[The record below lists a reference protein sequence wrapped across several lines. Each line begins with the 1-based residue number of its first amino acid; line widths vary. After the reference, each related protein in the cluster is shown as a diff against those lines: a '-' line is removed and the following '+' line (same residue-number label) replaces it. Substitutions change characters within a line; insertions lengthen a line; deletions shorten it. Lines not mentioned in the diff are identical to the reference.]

1 MSLLLSLPLQSYS
14 LRKSSSTWPRTSRGD
29 FWYGRKP
36 RTTIFTTACLGLY
49 YCLVRPLL
57 LPVLLLMSVH
67 HTFTHVW
74 SLYSAITVLRCI
86 FTTQCNHCNYG
97 VSLLHSA
104 ITVPLCI
111 FTAQNNNWSLFDLMI
126 VITSLVSLGPA
137 DAPFVKAMVCTREEG
152 ERGGRGR
159 EKEKAYR
166 ESHV

>member
-104 ITVPLCI
+104 ITVTTVYLYY
-111 FTAQNNNWSLFDLMI
+111 TVQSLYHC
-126 VITSLVSLGPA
+126 VSLLHR
-137 DAPFVKAMVCTREEG
+137 TTT
-152 ERGGRGR
+152 GRC
-159 EKEKAYR
+159 
-166 ESHV
+166 SI